1 MANTKALFSQRFDA
15 ARTAWT
21 HGDEPAAAESLRWAI
36 AAARSDRALRPELAS
51 ALFNLGKLSR
61 RLGQAGEAEA
71 EPLLTESLA
80 LGEELFGRQGAAIAP
95 VLHELSRLYLQQSQ
109 HARAEEALGRL
120 LAIARVKG
128 EEHPDVATALVD
140 LAFVKRKLG
149 DDASAEA
156 LYRDALRIRE
166 RVLEPNNMLTVG
178 TLERLSETCAARG
191 NFAEAVAL
199 LRRALPAREAA
210 LGAGHERVRAARSRL
225 VELESHMAVPA
236 DKAPAAAATP
246 PRDVVDTPTSQ
257 APSPTNSKDLE
268 LLGRPELRVLRPA
281 PRPRE
286 RSKTP
291 TIVAAVAVTSL
302 MASSIPTPSAS
313 QIVIPSPKSARPSGG
328 VTGRESQAAY
338 RDVVLADV
346 AHGDATSGDAPVG
359 DWRSPVTQ
367 VQADS
372 PEPARKKRTVQ
383 YVSAGVA
390 AVVIAMAGLLMLRP
404 RVGNG
409 RIAASA
415 ETSAA
420 QRTAAVAAAA
430 PVVTGAATGGL
441 SIGTGMAAKVA
452 VTHADSLR
460 AASATPVP
468 AAPVVQREQRAPE
481 LRAPRVDVRL
491 DSVNMPSMPAAP
503 SVDAILRSAE
513 RQRASDTNRTE
524 TDEVPR
530 PTSTDVDHAHTAPK
544 IIGRPPEPAF
554 PEPLLRSGRREGQVV
569 VRFLVNELGRVD
581 VTSIIVER
589 SDDEQFT
596 DAVRD
601 VLPRFRFEPAHT
613 LTVES
618 KPVATWVSVPFRF
631 TTKKK

>member
-246 PRDVVDTPTSQ
+246 TRDVVDTPTSQ

-415 ETSAA
+415 ETSVP